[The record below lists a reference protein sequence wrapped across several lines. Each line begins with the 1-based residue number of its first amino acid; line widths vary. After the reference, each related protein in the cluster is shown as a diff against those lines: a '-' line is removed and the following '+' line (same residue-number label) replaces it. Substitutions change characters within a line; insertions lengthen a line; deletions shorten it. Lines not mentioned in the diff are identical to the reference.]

1 MLRCMGL
8 NKIIKLGLLRI
19 LIHIYIYIYFFFFH
33 ILGELSSIS
42 GSDSDTDND
51 DGDLML
57 ESSQCSKPS
66 INSLLPEQN
75 INSETHTSLRR
86 QHPKVFFVNGD
97 GEVMSVY
104 RSVLYSVQVKFYC
117 IKCGILSLSLW

>member
-1 MLRCMGL
+1 MLRCTGL

-19 LIHIYIYIYFFFFH
+19 LIHIYIYIYNYIYIYFFH
-33 ILGELSSIS
+33 VLGEVSSIS

-75 INSETHTSLRR
+75 INSETHSSLRR

-104 RSVLYSVQVKFYC
+104 RSVLYSILVKFYC
-117 IKCGILSLSLW
+117 F

>member
-1 MLRCMGL
+1 
-8 NKIIKLGLLRI
+8 
-19 LIHIYIYIYFFFFH
+19 
-33 ILGELSSIS
+33 
-42 GSDSDTDND
+42 
-51 DGDLML
+51 ML

-104 RSVLYSVQVKFYC
+104 RSVLYSIQVKFLLFLEWHIIIVIMVTKFIC
-117 IKCGILSLSLW
+117 KEFS

>member
-1 MLRCMGL
+1 MLRCTGL

-19 LIHIYIYIYFFFFH
+19 LIHIYIYNHIYIYFFFH
-33 ILGELSSIS
+33 VLGEVSSIS

-75 INSETHTSLRR
+75 INSETHASLRR

-104 RSVLYSVQVKFYC
+104 RSVLYSIQVKCCC
-117 IKCGILSLSLW
+117 I

>member
-1 MLRCMGL
+1 MGL

-19 LIHIYIYIYFFFFH
+19 LIHIYIYIIIYIYFFFH
-33 ILGELSSIS
+33 VLGEVSSIS

-75 INSETHTSLRR
+75 INSETHSSLRR

-104 RSVLYSVQVKFYC
+104 RSVLYSIQVKFYC
-117 IKCGILSLSLW
+117 F